1 MHGRSRS
8 DLETMGGSSRR
19 LHTLHMVLHM
29 LHMLGV
35 NGTYAAVVEA
45 SSIYGI
51 PVCFAHNFVRMQGR
65 NTLLDLYFPKILCWS
80 LSRSP
85 INQNIAILTPRALPL
100 PSHPLAGTPN
110 ALPCLSLVC
119 VCLCVAVCACSA
131 PRDSALYLCTRS
143 MTRSLKSGL
152 SDACR
157 RACLC
162 ARD

>member
-1 MHGRSRS
+1 
-8 DLETMGGSSRR
+8 
-19 LHTLHMVLHM
+19 MVLHM

-65 NTLLDLYFPKILCWS
+65 NTLLSLLSQRILCWS

-85 INQNIAILTPRALPL
+85 INQNIAILTPRALSLPP
-100 PSHPLAGTPN
+100 PSHWQARRSHSPVS
-110 ALPCLSLVC
+110 LSCVYVC
-119 VCLCVAVCACSA
+119 VWRYVRVAH
-131 PRDSALYLCTRS
+131 RDSALYLCTRS